1 MILGKWPTWRKILFY
16 VFISILYM
24 FRATSCS
31 SSGESIVSIQHLV
44 YVILCRWP
52 FRMQVGKDLTDLHT
66 KRSPSQSDI
75 YQMLYW
81 CNWFSWWWARGCLKH
96 VFPTCTRNGHRH
108 RLTCT
113 RCCIDTIDSPD
124 DEHGVVENWK
134 KYTEKKCAS
143 SWSFT
148 ENQSR
153 MHGQQKT
160 KLLTAIS
167 LPCDRLFQQRQ
178 PVLITPNFPTRI
190 WMLLPAHTLHVIH
203 DRCVTLVVA
212 VQICSREWQ
221 AKVVTGRTSFA
232 NRCFN

>member
-1 MILGKWPTWRKILFY
+1 VCR
-16 VFISILYM
+16 SE
-24 FRATSCS
+24 S
-31 SSGESIVSIQHLV
+31 S
-44 YVILCRWP
+44 
-52 FRMQVGKDLTDLHT
+52 
-66 KRSPSQSDI
+66 
-75 YQMLYW
+75 
-81 CNWFSWWWARGCLKH
+81 
-96 VFPTCTRNGHRH
+96 FPTCTRNGHRH